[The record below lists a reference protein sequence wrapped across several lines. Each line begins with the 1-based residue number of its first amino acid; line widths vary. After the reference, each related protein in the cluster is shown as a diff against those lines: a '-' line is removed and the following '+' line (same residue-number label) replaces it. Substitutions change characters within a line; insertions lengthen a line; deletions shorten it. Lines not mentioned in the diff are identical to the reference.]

1 MQPCQPIGT
10 GAYTSAVNSVPSMSV
25 LSTTQH
31 VGAFALGVLCGASCG
46 KNCFNLTVCS
56 ITAYS
61 TINAA
66 KLFVNGP
73 SAFLTDTV
81 IDATL
86 GATGFFWGLFFVR
99 PCCGNHT
106 NVWTG
111 RVE

>member
-10 GAYTSAVNSVPSMSV
+10 SAYTTIAASSATSMSA
-25 LSTTQH
+25 LTATQH

-46 KNCFNLTVCS
+46 KNCFGLSVLS

-73 SAFLTDTV
+73 SAFITDSL

-86 GATGFFWGLFFVR
+86 GATGFIWGFFFVQ
-99 PCCGNHT
+99 PCCERQDRGY
-106 NVWTG
+106 
-111 RVE
+111 RKL